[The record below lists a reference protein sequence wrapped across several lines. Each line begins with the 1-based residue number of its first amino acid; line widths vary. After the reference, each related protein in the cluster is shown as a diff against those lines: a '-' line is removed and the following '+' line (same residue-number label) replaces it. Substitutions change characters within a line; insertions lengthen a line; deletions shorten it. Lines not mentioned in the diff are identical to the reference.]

1 MSNPPASLRV
11 RRTQTEILLGP
22 AGICWAPNID
32 KLCAGH
38 RECTYKDTVSALKN
52 FEVQSRKLTNYQIV
66 IIEMISAMTQQVQG
80 TLGDTSLGW
89 GGEGRRRK
97 VWFFQEEGAAS
108 AKTGHTRTIIHLW
121 TCKFFV
127 CSWSTECKWRNGQK
141 WGWRGKQIKRLYG
154 HDVGSSHSPKSQGEQ
169 LQEFQQRCDLTPFG
183 LEKN

>member
-66 IIEMISAMTQQVQG
+66 IIEMVSAVTQQVQG

-108 AKTGHTRTIIHLW
+108 AKTGHTRTIIHLRTW
-121 TCKFFV
+121 RCVQLKYWV
-127 CSWSTECKWRNGQK
+127 QVEKWPKVRLERKADQEIV
-141 WGWRGKQIKRLYG
+141 WPWRRIFTF
-154 HDVGSSHSPKSQGEQ
+154 P
-169 LQEFQQRCDLTPFG
+169 
-183 LEKN
+183 